1 MTKPVIHTAS
11 IIYGSRDGRTHDI
24 IEVLEHRLEDAGI
37 EILDM
42 IDLSGIF
49 PEGIIDPRDIPHHLF
64 TARGDIA
71 IVIGGDGTVLRALLG
86 IKDKETP
93 LLTIGLGEKNFMS
106 STTPSNLERH
116 IEDLLKNRFYIR
128 KEMRL
133 EVEIGGLKTP
143 PILNEVSYHSS
154 NIGKT
159 IKPIVQLYTKGRAH
173 TLWSVKS
180 DGVLVAT
187 PIGSTAY
194 SYAAG
199 GPAVDTDLEVMI
211 ITPLTPISK
220 IPSYVVSTRH
230 TVVLTADKSRSNPAV
245 ILDGQIATDVD
256 WDTPVKVYRSDLYAQ
271 FIVFNKDMNITRM
284 VKVASER

>member
-1 MTKPVIHTAS
+1 
-11 IIYGSRDGRTHDI
+11 
-24 IEVLEHRLEDAGI
+24 VL
-37 EILDM
+37 
-42 IDLSGIF
+42 S
-49 PEGIIDPRDIPHHLF
+49 PREIPHHLF

-93 LLTIGLGEKNFMS
+93 ILAIGLGEKNFIS
-106 STTPSNLERH
+106 STTPSKLDRH
-116 IEDLLKNRFYIR
+116 LEDLLRNRFYIR

-133 EVEIGGLKTP
+133 DVEIGGIKTP

-159 IKPIVQLYTKGRAH
+159 IKPIVQLYTKGKAH

-211 ITPLTPISK
+211 ITPLTPTSK
-220 IPSYVVSTRH
+220 IPSYVVSTSH
-230 TVVLTADKSRSNPAV
+230 TVVLTADKSRSSPAV
-245 ILDGQIATDVD
+245 ILDGQITAEVD
-256 WDTPVKVYRSDLYAQ
+256 WDTPVKVYRSSLYAQ
-271 FIVFNKDMNITRM
+271 FIVFNKEMNITRM